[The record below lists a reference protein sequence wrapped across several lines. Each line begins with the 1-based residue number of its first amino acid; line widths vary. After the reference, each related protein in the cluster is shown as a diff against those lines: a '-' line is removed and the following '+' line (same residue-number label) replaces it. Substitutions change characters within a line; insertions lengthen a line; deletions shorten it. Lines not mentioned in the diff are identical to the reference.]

1 MGVKRRV
8 ELPLFRV
15 VNNAVIGIMFSMES
29 VMPPNGRTKGFTLIE
44 VLVTIAIIGILAT
57 VLVSGVFNARKRT
70 VDAAAESYARQV
82 ATWVAAADAGGEDVS
97 GVSECTDP
105 LLRREGASDTLPN
118 GVTGCE
124 ISYAAGHWKVQA
136 TSQSGKVFSASY

>member
-1 MGVKRRV
+1 MPVFDRFGNGVLGTLAGGLSNAGRR
-8 ELPLFRV
+8 P
-15 VNNAVIGIMFSMES
+15 AA
-29 VMPPNGRTKGFTLIE
+29 GFTLIE
-44 VLVTIAIIGILAT
+44 VLVVVAIIGILAT

-82 ATWVAAADAGGEDVS
+82 ATWVAAADAGGVDVS

-105 LLRREGASDTLPN
+105 LLRQEGARDSFPN
-118 GVTGCE
+118 GVTNCTV
-124 ISYAAGHWKVQA
+124 SYTAGHWKVQA